1 MDLKELEARL
11 DKLAELKD
19 KKARLT
25 KEAKDADNE
34 MKRFQAELWL
44 DMADA
49 GMTSFGTAKGQ
60 FVRKS
65 TTYGTIKDREAY
77 LRWCDENGLDDLYKP
92 VEDDGRLNEL
102 VRARLDTQEELPPGV
117 DFYTR
122 DYISVTKQ

>member
-11 DKLAELKD
+11 DKLAELKE
-19 KKARLT
+19 KQARLA
-25 KEAKDADNE
+25 KEAKDAAKE
-34 MKRFQAELWL
+34 MKQFQAELWL
-44 DMADA
+44 DMEEANLK
-49 GMTSFGTAKGQ
+49 SFGTSRGQ

-65 TTYGTIKDREAY
+65 TTFGTIKDRQAFIE
-77 LRWCDENGLDDLYKP
+77 WCQEQGLDDLYKP

-122 DYISVTKQ
+122 DYISLTK